1 MTGSRSGAS
10 RRAHRLGAGAL
21 VLLLGLG
28 GALAACGG
36 GDDPFEGSESPSS
49 SAAADGADPTASTAG
64 DAGSTTTAGGA
75 DGEAEIDVGLELPD
89 GWPDDLPLPDDAV
102 LELGQR
108 TEGADGSVLLT
119 ADLFVDDDGANVYTA
134 YLESLQDEL
143 DATILQRSSGE
154 TDTGYVG
161 SISFSTDDYRGNVA
175 VDDLGEGTTL
185 TISVVLDG

>member
-1 MTGSRSGAS
+1 MTSGRSRAG
-10 RRAHRLGAGAL
+10 RRARQVGAGAL
-21 VLLLGLG
+21 LALVVALLT
-28 GALAACGG
+28 ACGG
-36 GDDPFEGSESPSS
+36 GEDPFEGSEGSS
-49 SAAADGADPTASTAG
+49 TSTAADGADATASTDG
-64 DAGSTTTAGGA
+64 DGSTTTTTGGG
-75 DGEAEIDVGLELPD
+75 DGEADIDVGLELPE

-154 TDTGYVG
+154 TETGYVG